1 MQLNSCMWI
10 LHFLPDSV
18 ILWFTNAVLLLGI
31 VLAIAGLFAHRIPV
45 IWQYQLPFKIAGI
58 VLLALGV
65 YFRGGYS
72 VEMAWRERVL
82 ELEAKVAQAQEASEK
97 VNTVIETRVVTKTK
111 VIKEKADTIVQYV
124 DRDREIVKFDTTC
137 PIPKEAIDV
146 HNEAA
151 QMNRIIEEQRKG
163 RK

>member
-1 MQLNSCMWI
+1 MWI
-10 LHFLPDSV
+10 LHFLPDTLIIWV
-18 ILWFTNAVLLLGI
+18 CNLTLLLG
-31 VLAIAGLFAHRIPV
+31 VLAVIAGLFAHRIPL
-45 IWQYQLPFKIAGI
+45 IWQYQVPFKVLGIA
-58 VLLALGV
+58 LLALGV
-65 YFRGGYS
+65 YFRGGYA

-97 VNTVIETRVVTKTK
+97 VNTVIQTQVVTKTR

-124 DRDREIVKFDTTC
+124 DREKEIIKFDNTC
-137 PIPKEAIDV
+137 PIPQEAIDV

-151 QMNRIIEEQRKG
+151 RMNQAIEAQRKA

>member
-1 MQLNSCMWI
+1 MWI

-18 ILWFTNAVLLLGI
+18 ILWFTNTVLLLGI

-65 YFRGGYS
+65 YFRGGYA

-97 VNTVIETRVVTKTK
+97 VNTQVETKVVTKTRI
-111 VIKEKADTIVQYV
+111 IKEKADTMIQYV
-124 DRDREIVKFDTTC
+124 DREIFKDREVVREVNNC
-137 PIPKEAIDV
+137 PVPKEVIDV

-151 QMNRIIEEQRKG
+151 QMNRVIEEQRKA

>member
-1 MQLNSCMWI
+1 MWI

-31 VLAIAGLFAHRIPV
+31 ALATAGLFAHRIPL
-45 IWQYQLPFKIAGI
+45 IWQYQLPFKVLGIA
-58 VLLALGV
+58 LLALGV

-72 VEMAWRERVL
+72 VEMTWRERVTQL
-82 ELEAKVAQAQEASEK
+82 ETQLAQAREASEK
-97 VNTVIETRVVTKTK
+97 VNTVVQTRIVTKTK
-111 VIKEKADTIVQYV
+111 IIKEKADTIVQYV

-137 PIPKEAIDV
+137 PIPQEAIDV

-151 QMNRIIEEQRKG
+151 AMNKAIEAQRKA

>member
-1 MQLNSCMWI
+1 MWI

-31 VLAIAGLFAHRIPV
+31 VLAVAGLFAHRIPV

-72 VEMAWRERVL
+72 VEMAWRERVA
-82 ELEAKVAQAQEASEK
+82 ELETKIAQAQEASEK

-111 VIKEKADTIVQYV
+111 VIKEKADTIIEYV
-124 DRDREIVKFDTTC
+124 DREREIIKFDNKC
-137 PIPKEAIDV
+137 PVPQEAIDV

-151 QMNRIIEEQRKG
+151 RMNQAIEAQRKA